1 MITEYRMD
9 EKLRTSPMNGRALRS
24 SVRPCK
30 AAGTS
35 GRSAKRRRGRSTVNR
50 AFEKASAVMRVH
62 RELLERGA
70 QSLLEKETLTE
81 ADLDRIIATE
91 TPPRPAVVGA
101 DQKPPRPVS

>member
-9 EKLRTSPMNGRALRS
+9 EKLGTSPMNGRALRS

-35 GRSAKRRRGRSTVNR
+35 GRSAKRR
-50 AFEKASAVMRVH
+50 
-62 RELLERGA
+62 LLERGA

-91 TPPRPAVVGA
+91 TPPRPAVGGA